1 MTTYDYTSMGFY
13 TFDCLGWPFT
23 EIPPGGG
30 CYPIEELT
38 LAVSG
43 AAGTAAIAAAKMGL
57 KTLAVG
63 GVGEDLMGDWVV
75 QRLRHFGVD
84 TSTMQRK
91 NDWKTSSSIVT
102 TRADGSRP
110 ALHMAGATGN
120 FFVTEAMLPKVI
132 SAKVFHA
139 GGVGLMHAGRVGA
152 CRRRRNPGR
161 WTVDSVIAAASSA
174 RWHAVRS
181 AQAIIGA
188 IEQLKRPDGRAFQAR
203 IGIATGI
210 VVIGDIVGAGAARE
224 HSIVGD
230 TPNLASRLQALAD
243 PNAILIGDNTYRLL
257 ARRFDYQNLGDH
269 ALKGFATPVRVWRV
283 LREAASESRFAATR
297 AARHGAFI
305 GRGEETALLL
315 DRWRLASQAHEDW
328 STAGLPAPFDIEIL
342 VWLAPGAKHRRR
354 HGAPELT

>member
-63 GVGEDLMGDWVV
+63 GVGDDLMGDWVI

-91 NDWKTSSSIVT
+91 NEWRTSSSIVT

-132 SAKVFHA
+132 SAKVLHA
-139 GGVGLMHAGRVGA
+139 GGVGLMHAMDKRRTAEVLSAAKAAGA
-152 CRRRRNPGR
+152 IT
-161 WTVDSVIAAASSA
+161 TVDVFAGSPDDMPAVASVLPHTDYFLPSIEEARALSGLSDMDDAAKYFLGLGVNACVFT
-174 RWHAVRS
+174 RGGE
-181 AQAIIGA
+181 GA
-188 IEQLKRPDGRAFQAR
+188 YYHDRFGVSFSMPAFE
-203 IGIATGI
+203 IDVKCTCGC
-210 VVIGDIVGAGAARE
+210 GDAF
-224 HSIVGD
+224 
-230 TPNLASRLQALAD
+230 
-243 PNAILIGDNTYRLL
+243 NA
-257 ARRFDYQNLGDH
+257 
-269 ALKGFATPVRVWRV
+269 GFAV
-283 LREAASESRFAATR
+283 
-297 AARHGAFI
+297 
-305 GRGEETALLL
+305 
-315 DRWRLASQAHEDW
+315 
-328 STAGLPAPFDIEIL
+328 GLVKGFDIETTVRFAQATAAL
-342 VWLAPGAKHRRR
+342 NATGLGSQAGVESFEHTLRFANTARTR
-354 HGAPELT
+354 AC